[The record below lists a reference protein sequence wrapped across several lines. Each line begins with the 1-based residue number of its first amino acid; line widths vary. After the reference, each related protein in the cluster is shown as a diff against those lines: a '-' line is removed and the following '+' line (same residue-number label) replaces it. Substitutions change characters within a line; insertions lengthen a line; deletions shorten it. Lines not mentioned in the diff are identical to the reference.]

1 MKIRTMVPNMPRT
14 TLVHIGQLFLRPLTK
29 ETIDKTKLGIK
40 TKRMAQMMIMNI
52 NSATHASMKI
62 PKNAMLLPT
71 FA

>member
-1 MKIRTMVPNMPRT
+1 MPKT
-14 TLVHIGQLFLRPLTK
+14 TLVQIGQLFLRPLTK

-40 TKRMAQMMIMNI
+40 TNRIAQMIRMNI

-62 PKNAMLLPT
+62 PKNAMSLPA

>member
-1 MKIRTMVPNMPRT
+1 MPKT
-14 TLVHIGQLFLRPLTK
+14 TLVQIGQLFLRPLTK

-52 NSATHASMKI
+52 NSATHASMTI
-62 PKNAMLLPT
+62 PKNAMLLPA